1 MVFTETK
8 LKGAFIIEPDRI
20 GDDRGFFART
30 WCQRE
35 FKDHGLSS
43 LLVQCNISFNNKKG
57 TLRGMHYQVSPYG
70 EAKVVRCTAGEIFDV
85 IIDLRPDSETF
96 TKWLSFVLT
105 EENRNMIYVPEGF
118 AHGFIT
124 LIDNTEVF
132 YQMSEFHS
140 PEHARGIR
148 WDDQAIGIIWPIEA
162 AIISV
167 RDRNYPLFSPE
178 K

>member
-1 MVFTETK
+1 MKFIETK
-8 LKGAFIIEPDRI
+8 LKGTFIIEPDRI
-20 GDDRGFFART
+20 EDDRGFFART

-35 FKDHGLSS
+35 YNDHGLNPS
-43 LLVQCNISFNNKKG
+43 LVQCNISFNKKKG

-70 EAKVVRCTAGEIFDV
+70 EAKVIRCTAGEIFDV

-118 AHGFIT
+118 AHGFVT
-124 LIDNTEVF
+124 LTDNTEVS
-132 YQMSEFHS
+132 YQMSEFYS

-148 WDDQAIGIIWPIEA
+148 WDDQAIGIKWPIETS
-162 AIISV
+162 IISV
-167 RDRNYPLFSPE
+167 RDRNYPLFSPG